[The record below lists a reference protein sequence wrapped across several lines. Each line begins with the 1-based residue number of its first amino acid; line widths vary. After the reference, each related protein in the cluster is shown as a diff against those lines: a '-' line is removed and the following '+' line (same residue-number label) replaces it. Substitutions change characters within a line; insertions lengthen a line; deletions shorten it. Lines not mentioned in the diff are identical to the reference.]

1 MVSKSRIDPDKNM
14 FEGLDL
20 ASAAFRHK
28 IDTIAAKARVLN
40 GRYDSQGAVEVMSQ
54 AACINP
60 NAMLPNKTYGEP
72 LTREQVLIGP
82 FKPCM
87 TEIYLHI

>member
-1 MVSKSRIDPDKNM
+1 M

-72 LTREQVLIGP
+72 LTRDQVGS
-82 FKPCM
+82 CAQTM
-87 TEIYLHI
+87 HD